1 MFTFLYHFGEI
12 TIDSVYDNL
21 FLIILQLEA
30 FCGPPKFLNN
40 MARLKVWEKPA
51 VTSYEGDFSGDLR
64 QLVVNL
70 ELKISGFYSDLYSLI
85 CASEPDSGSGCWDGL
100 TERYVYTYTSCCS
113 DCNIKTLYYVPLF
126 EVRQVGLPGV
136 IGC

>member
-85 CASEPDSGSGCWDGL
+85 CASEPDSGRDRKS
-100 TERYVYTYTSCCS
+100 V
-113 DCNIKTLYYVPLF
+113 V
-126 EVRQVGLPGV
+126 
-136 IGC
+136 